1 MAHIGLSSVLTR
13 SVKHRATFQRG
24 VVSCQKCL
32 APIHVFNT
40 NMIASEF
47 SARCERCHHRG
58 LFLKRSLKI
67 EALPERR
74 KRARG

>member
-1 MAHIGLSSVLTR
+1 MLTR
-13 SVKHRATFQRG
+13 SIKHRAIFQRG
-24 VVSCQKCL
+24 MVLCQKCQ

-40 NMIASEF
+40 TMIAGEF

-67 EALPERR
+67 DALPERR
-74 KRARG
+74 KKARH